1 MRINWKFVVR
11 VLISLLVSGVFI
23 VFSLRDTDV
32 KSVLAA
38 VAAADIRPVLGYLAA
53 LLAVHVVKTVRWG
66 LLLKPLG
73 PIRFKRLNA
82 ASAVG
87 FMMMVV
93 LPLRLGELARPLLVA
108 QPTAEGEMRL
118 PRSGCL
124 ATVLVE
130 RVVDSIA
137 IGVLGIITLHVLA
150 PVGQYADL
158 ARHGALV
165 VTVGFSCLCLC
176 LVAAFFMQERAAEI
190 VRRLVTPVS
199 PGLARKLVRLL
210 LGFVRGLH
218 LGSASRV
225 AGFLVLT
232 VVYWGLHVWGFWVVA
247 GAFGLEI
254 SLLMASAVLAF
265 QVVGIMI
272 PAGPGMVGTSQF
284 FTQLGVSVCLP
295 GLIADP
301 GAAARVAGY
310 ANTIWLLQFG
320 QQALTGLVF
329 LGLGHIS
336 LGAIFTPWE
345 DEPEAA
351 PEKAPAPEQPS

>member
-38 VAAADIRPVLGYLAA
+38 VAAADIRPVLGYLVA

-73 PIRFKRLNA
+73 PISFKRLNA

-108 QPTAEGEMRL
+108 QPTEEGEMRL

-137 IGVLGIITLHVLA
+137 IGVLGMGSSLLVRV
-150 PVGQYADL
+150 VGQRCMPWYKPD
-158 ARHGALV
+158 
-165 VTVGFSCLCLC
+165 
-176 LVAAFFMQERAAEI
+176 
-190 VRRLVTPVS
+190 
-199 PGLARKLVRLL
+199 
-210 LGFVRGLH
+210 
-218 LGSASRV
+218 GSA
-225 AGFLVLT
+225 A
-232 VVYWGLHVWGFWVVA
+232 
-247 GAFGLEI
+247 
-254 SLLMASAVLAF
+254 
-265 QVVGIMI
+265 
-272 PAGPGMVGTSQF
+272 
-284 FTQLGVSVCLP
+284 
-295 GLIADP
+295 
-301 GAAARVAGY
+301 
-310 ANTIWLLQFG
+310 
-320 QQALTGLVF
+320 
-329 LGLGHIS
+329 
-336 LGAIFTPWE
+336 
-345 DEPEAA
+345 
-351 PEKAPAPEQPS
+351 